1 NSLSRQLKDPDLP
14 DNAIDN
20 SVLDVSTINIE
31 ENGNRQPIPYV
42 LPPGIEQERVA
53 TSFRENVR
61 QNEQSLVLDVKNLAD
76 GFAQA
81 AFQSSEFDVRPYK
94 RLQLFIHAEGGELM
108 NGDVTAVI
116 RLGTDY
122 QDNFYECG
130 FPMQVTPPG
139 TTGRA
144 LIWPAANELD

>member
-1 NSLSRQLKDPDLP
+1 MTGFQDTTILRMARLQLLRGEWRRYNAESSLSRQLKDPELP

-20 SVLDVSTINIE
+20 SILDVSTINIE

-61 QNEQSLVLDVKNLAD
+61 QNEQSLVLDVRDLED

-81 AFQSSEFDVRPYK
+81 AFTTIEFELRSYKNLQMFITAQGARLMRSEERRVGK
-94 RLQLFIHAEGGELM
+94 
-108 NGDVTAVI
+108 
-116 RLGTDY
+116 
-122 QDNFYECG
+122 
-130 FPMQVTPPG
+130 
-139 TTGRA
+139 
-144 LIWPAANELD
+144 ELDSR